1 MRRHARLFTVLPQS
15 IALAFDAGFWT
26 ALAQGRLRLS
36 STKRGVVSSLLLRL
50 YKEIVI
56 DRPVVA
62 LGLVFFPVAF
72 FASYVPDFKLDA
84 SSESIVLEHDEALKY
99 YRASREIYGSDDF
112 LIVVYTPHEDLFA
125 PSSLALLA
133 KLRNEL
139 SLIDSVETIHTILDV
154 PLVNSPRVSL
164 TELKDGQGIRTLESP
179 GIDKELARKEL
190 QESPIYRNNLISAD
204 GRTTALQVIF
214 KEDAKYNELLN
225 KRNRLRE
232 KEAESGLTAEEAVA
246 LQSVEQTFHTY
257 HAVVIEAENKDTE
270 VVRDILDK
278 YRDKAQLYLGG
289 ARMVVAD
296 MISFIEHDIT
306 TFGAG
311 ILVFLLGALVYF
323 FRALRWVLLP
333 MSCCLISVIVM
344 AGYLGFMDW
353 RVTVISSNFV
363 SLLLI
368 ITMSLTIHLIVR
380 YRILNEETSDA
391 DQKTLVFR
399 TMKDMT
405 KPCFY
410 TAITTIVAFCSL
422 IVSDIRPVIDFG
434 WMMTIGISLAFVLN
448 FLYFP
453 AVLALLKPEKVSLRT
468 DATKAFTMAVGGFT
482 LKHAKPIVA
491 ASLLL
496 AALGVSGIGQ
506 LEVENRFID
515 HFKSTTEIYQG
526 MELIDRKLGGT
537 IPLDFVIDAD
547 ETVAASSEATDDPFD
562 DPFDDPLD
570 DSFDDPFA
578 QDEDAADESSYWFNG
593 YRLTQIETIH
603 DYLESLPEVGKVLS
617 LATGAKVLRQLNNGR
632 MPEDYELA
640 LLRKYVPEDVKNALL
655 DPYLSP
661 DANHTRLT
669 MRLIESAPTLKRK
682 ELIERIQRHLV
693 ENAGFADATVH
704 PTGMALLYSHLLHS
718 LYRSQILTMG
728 TVFVSILLMF
738 IMLFRRVSLAIVAIL
753 PNLLAACAVLGLMGW
768 WGIPLD
774 IMTITIAAITVG
786 IAVDHAIHYIHR
798 FQVEFVRHQ
807 SYRDTVVA
815 CHGSIGRAIYYT
827 ALTITVGFSILAFS
841 NFIPT
846 IYFGVLTGFAMLVAL
861 MSNLTLLAALLL
873 IVKPLGPSST

>member
-1 MRRHARLFTVLPQS
+1 
-15 IALAFDAGFWT
+15 
-26 ALAQGRLRLS
+26 
-36 STKRGVVSSLLLRL
+36 
-50 YKEIVI
+50 VI
-56 DRPVVA
+56 DRPVAA
-62 LGLVFFPVAF
+62 LGLVLLPVAF

-84 SSESIVLEHDEALKY
+84 SSESIILEHDEALKY
-99 YRASREIYGSDDF
+99 YRASRKIYGSDDF
-112 LIVVYTPHEDLFA
+112 LIVVYTPHDDLFA
-125 PSSLALLA
+125 PSTLSHLK
-133 KLRNEL
+133 KLRDEL
-139 SLIDSVETIHTILDV
+139 ARIDSVESVHSILDV

-164 TELKDGQGIRTLESP
+164 TELKDGQGIRTVESP

-190 QESPIYRNNLISAD
+190 LESPIYRNNLISAD

-214 KEDAKYNELLN
+214 KEDAIYNERLN
-225 KRNRLRE
+225 KRNLLRE
-232 KEAESGLTAEEAVA
+232 KEAESGLTAEEAVT
-246 LQSVEQTFHTY
+246 LRLVEQTFHEY
-257 HAVVIEAENKDTE
+257 HATVIAAENKDTE
-270 VVRDILDK
+270 VVRGILEK
-278 YRDKAQLYLGG
+278 YRDHAQLYLGG
-289 ARMVVAD
+289 ARMIVAD
-296 MISFIEHDIT
+296 MISFIEHDLT

-311 ILVFLLGALVYF
+311 ILGFLLVALVYF

-333 MSCCLISVIVM
+333 MSCCLISVVVM

-380 YRILNEETSDA
+380 YRILNEVRYRILKEEA
-391 DQKTLVFR
+391 PKVNQKTLVFH

-453 AVLALLKPEKVSLRT
+453 AVLVLLKPEKVSLRT
-468 DATKAFTMAVGGFT
+468 DTTKAFTMAVAGFT
-482 LKHAKPIVA
+482 LKHAKSIVA
-491 ASLLL
+491 VSMLL
-496 AALGVSGIGQ
+496 AVLGGMGIGQ

-515 HFKSTTEIYQG
+515 HFKSTTEIYRG
-526 MELIDRKLGGT
+526 MELIDTKLGGT

-547 ETVAASSEATDDPFD
+547 ETVAAPSEATDDPFD
-562 DPFDDPLD
+562 DLFADPLD
-570 DSFDDPFA
+570 DSFADPFA
-578 QDEDAADESSYWFNG
+578 QEEDAADEPSYWFNG

-617 LATGAKVLRQLNNGR
+617 LATGAKVLKQLNDGR
-632 MPEDYELA
+632 MPEDYELT
-640 LLRKYVPEDVKNALL
+640 LLRKYVPADVQKSLL

-661 DANHTRLT
+661 DGGQMRLT

-682 ELIERIQRHLV
+682 ELIERIQRHLIEDV
-693 ENAGFADATVH
+693 GFAEATVH

-738 IMLFRRVSLAIVAIL
+738 VMLFRRISLSIVAIL
-753 PNLLAACAVLGLMGW
+753 PNLLAAGAVLGLMGW

-798 FQVEFVRHQ
+798 FQVEFVKHQ
-807 SYRDTVVA
+807 SYRDTIVA

-846 IYFGVLTGFAMLVAL
+846 IYFGLLTGLAMMVAL
-861 MSNLTLLAALLL
+861 MSNLTLLAALLM
-873 IVKPLGPSST
+873 IVKPLGPAST

>member
-1 MRRHARLFTVLPQS
+1 M
-15 IALAFDAGFWT
+15 
-26 ALAQGRLRLS
+26 S
-36 STKRGVVSSLLLRL
+36 SFLLRL
-50 YKEIVI
+50 YKAIVI

-84 SSESIVLEHDEALKY
+84 SSESIILEHDEALKY
-99 YRASREIYGSDDF
+99 YRNSRKIYGSDDF
-112 LIVVYTPHEDLFA
+112 LIVVYAPHEDLFA
-125 PSSLALLA
+125 SSSLAHLT
-133 KLRNEL
+133 KLRDEL
-139 SLIDSVETIHTILDV
+139 ARIDSVESIHSILDV

-164 TELKDGQGIRTLESP
+164 AELQGGEGIRTLETP
-179 GIDKELARKEL
+179 GTDKELARKEL

-204 GRTTALQVIF
+204 GRTTAMQVIF
-214 KEDAKYNELLN
+214 KEDATYTELLN

-232 KEAESGLTAEEAVA
+232 KEAESGLTAEEAAA
-246 LQSVEQTFHTY
+246 LRSVEQIFHTY
-257 HAVVIEAENKDTE
+257 HAVVIETENKDIA
-270 VVRDILDK
+270 VVRAILDK

-296 MISFIEHDIT
+296 MISFIEYDIT

-311 ILVFLLGALVYF
+311 ILGFLLAALVYF
-323 FRALRWVLLP
+323 FRAVRWVLLP
-333 MSCCLISVIVM
+333 MSCCLISVVVM

-380 YRILNEETSDA
+380 YRILREQTPQA
-391 DQKTLVFR
+391 DQKTLVLH
-399 TMKDMT
+399 TIQEMA

-434 WMMTIGISLAFVLN
+434 WMMTIGIFLAFALN
-448 FLYFP
+448 FIYFP
-453 AVLALLKPEKVSLRT
+453 AVLVLLKPEKDIARANVTRLFL
-468 DATKAFTMAVGGFT
+468 FTMAVAGFT
-482 LKHAKPIVA
+482 RKYAKSIAA
-491 ASLLL
+491 ASVLV
-496 AALGVSGIGQ
+496 AALGGMGIAQ

-515 HFKSTTEIYQG
+515 HFKSTTEIYRG
-526 MELIDRKLGGT
+526 MELIDTQLGGT

-547 ETVAASSEATDDPFD
+547 ETDAAFPEEIADPFE
-562 DPFDDPLD
+562 DPFGG
-570 DSFDDPFA
+570 
-578 QDEDAADESSYWFNG
+578 EEGGADETPYWFNG
-593 YRLTQIETIH
+593 YRLAQIETIH

-617 LATGAKVLRQLNNGR
+617 LATGMKVIKQLNDGL
-632 MPEDYELA
+632 MPDDYELT
-640 LLRKYVPEDVKNALL
+640 LLRKYVPEDVKKALL

-693 ENAGFADATVH
+693 QNAGFAEATVH

-738 IMLFRRVSLAIVAIL
+738 VMLFRRVSLSIVAIL

-798 FQVEFVRHQ
+798 FQVEFVKHQ
-807 SYRDTVVA
+807 SYRDTIVA

-846 IYFGVLTGFAMLVAL
+846 IYFGLLTGLAMMVAL
-861 MSNLTLLAALLL
+861 ISNLTLLAALLM
-873 IVKPLGPSST
+873 IVKPLGPATT

>member
-1 MRRHARLFTVLPQS
+1 M
-15 IALAFDAGFWT
+15 
-26 ALAQGRLRLS
+26 
-36 STKRGVVSSLLLRL
+36 SSLLLRL
-50 YKEIVI
+50 YKAIVI

-62 LGLVFFPVAF
+62 LGLVLFPVAF
-72 FASYVPDFKLDA
+72 FAFYVPDFKLDA
-84 SSESIVLEHDEALKY
+84 SSESIILEHDEALKY

-112 LIVVYTPHEDLFA
+112 LIVVYTPHEDLFS
-125 PSSLALLA
+125 PSSLAHLT
-133 KLRNEL
+133 KLRDEL
-139 SLIDSVETIHTILDV
+139 ARVDSVESIHSILDV

-164 TELKDGQGIRTLESP
+164 TELKGGEGIRTLESP

-190 QESPIYRNNLISAD
+190 QESPIYRNNLISTD
-204 GRTTALQVIF
+204 GRTAALQVIF
-214 KEDAKYNELLN
+214 KEDATYNELLN

-232 KEAESGLTAEEAVA
+232 KEVESGLTAEEAAA
-246 LQSVEQTFHTY
+246 LQSVEQTFHEY
-257 HAVVIEAENKDTE
+257 HATVIESENKDTE
-270 VVRDILDK
+270 VVRGILDK
-278 YRDKAQLYLGG
+278 YRDKARLYLGG

-296 MISFIEHDIT
+296 MISFIEYDIV

-311 ILVFLLGALVYF
+311 IIGFLFMALVYF

-333 MSCCLISVIVM
+333 MSCCLISVVVM
-344 AGYLGFMDW
+344 VGYLGFMDW
-353 RVTVISSNFV
+353 PVTVISSNFV

-380 YRILNEETSDA
+380 YRILNEEASA
-391 DQKTLVFR
+391 VGQKTLVFH

-453 AVLALLKPEKVSLRT
+453 AVLVLLKPEKVSLRT
-468 DATKAFTMAVGGFT
+468 DATKVFTMAVAGFT

-491 ASLLL
+491 VSLLL
-496 AALGVSGIGQ
+496 AVLGGMGIGQ

-526 MELIDRKLGGT
+526 MELIDTKLGGT
-537 IPLDFVIDAD
+537 IPLDFVLDAD

-562 DPFDDPLD
+562 DPFDDPDSLA
-570 DSFDDPFA
+570 DSFV
-578 QDEDAADESSYWFNG
+578 QEEDAADQPSYWFNG

-603 DYLESLPEVGKVLS
+603 DYLESLPEIGKVLS
-617 LATGAKVLRQLNNGR
+617 LATGAKVLKQLNNGR
-632 MPEDYELA
+632 MPEDYELT
-640 LLRKYVPEDVKNALL
+640 LLRKYVPEDVKKALL

-661 DANHTRLT
+661 DANQTRLS

-693 ENAGFADATVH
+693 ENVGFAEATVH

-718 LYRSQILTMG
+718 LYRSQILTMS

-738 IMLFRRVSLAIVAIL
+738 VMLFRRVSLSIVAIL

-798 FQVEFVRHQ
+798 FQVEFVKHQ
-807 SYRDTVVA
+807 SYRNTIVA

-846 IYFGVLTGFAMLVAL
+846 IYFGLLTGLAMMVAL
-861 MSNLTLLAALLL
+861 ISNLTLLAALLM
-873 IVKPLGPSST
+873 IVKPLGPAST

>member
-1 MRRHARLFTVLPQS
+1 M
-15 IALAFDAGFWT
+15 IN
-26 ALAQGRLRLS
+26 
-36 STKRGVVSSLLLRL
+36 
-50 YKEIVI
+50 
-56 DRPVVA
+56 RPVVA
-62 LGLVFFPVAF
+62 LGLVVIPVVF
-72 FASYVPDFKLDA
+72 FASYVPDLKLDA
-84 SSESIVLEHDEALKY
+84 SSESIILEHDEALKY
-99 YRASREIYGSDDF
+99 YRASRDIYGSDDF
-112 LIVVYTPHEDLFA
+112 LIVVYTPRDDLFA
-125 PSSLALLA
+125 PASLAHL
-133 KLRNEL
+133 KELRNEL
-139 SLIDSVETIHTILDV
+139 AGMDSVEAVLSILDV
-154 PLVNSPRVSL
+154 PLVNSPKVSL
-164 TELKDGQGIRTLESP
+164 AELRDGDGIRTLETP
-179 GIDKELARKEL
+179 GIDKELARKEFL
-190 QESPIYRNNLISAD
+190 ESPIYQNHIISAD
-204 GRTTALQVIF
+204 GRTTALLVLF
-214 KEDAKYNELLN
+214 KVDTTYNTLLN

-232 KEAESGLTAEEAVA
+232 KEAESGLTPEEAAA
-246 LQSVEQTFHTY
+246 LQSVEQTFHEY
-257 HAVVIEAENKDTE
+257 HATVTAAENKDTE
-270 VVRDILDK
+270 VVRGILDK
-278 YRDKAQLYLGG
+278 YRDHAQLYLGG
-289 ARMVVAD
+289 ARMIVAD
-296 MISFIEHDIT
+296 MISFIEHDLT
-306 TFGAG
+306 TFGVG
-311 ILVFLLGALVYF
+311 ILVFLLAALVYF

-344 AGYLGFMDW
+344 MGYLGFMDW

-380 YRILNEETSDA
+380 YRILNEVRYRILKEEA
-391 DQKTLVFR
+391 PKVDQKTLVFY

-434 WMMTIGISLAFVLN
+434 WMMTIGIALAFVLN

-453 AVLALLKPEKVSLRT
+453 AVLVLLKPEKVHLRM
-468 DATKAFTMAVGGFT
+468 DATKAFTMAVADFT
-482 LKHAKPIVA
+482 LKYAKPIVA
-491 ASLLL
+491 ASVLV
-496 AALGVSGIGQ
+496 AVLGGMGIAQ

-515 HFKSTTEIYQG
+515 HFKSTTEIYRG
-526 MELIDRKLGGT
+526 MELVDTKLGGT
-537 IPLDFVIDAD
+537 IPLDFVLDAD
-547 ETVAASSEATDDPFD
+547 ETDAAAPEEIGDPFD
-562 DPFDDPLD
+562 DPFE
-570 DSFDDPFA
+570 DPFGQEEGA
-578 QDEDAADESSYWFNG
+578 SNESAYWFNG
-593 YRLTQIETIH
+593 YRLTQIETVH

-617 LATGAKVLRQLNNGR
+617 LATSMKVIKQLNDGL
-632 MPEDYELA
+632 MPDDYELA
-640 LLRKYVPEDVKNALL
+640 LLRKYVPEDVKEALL

-661 DANHTRLT
+661 DGDQTRLT

-682 ELIERIQRHLV
+682 ELIERIQTYLV
-693 ENAGFADATVH
+693 DEMGFAETTVH

-728 TVFVSILLMF
+728 MVFASILLMF
-738 IMLFRRVSLAIVAIL
+738 IVLFRRVSLSIVAIL

-807 SYRDTVVA
+807 TYRETVVA

-846 IYFGVLTGFAMLVAL
+846 IYFGLLTGFAMMVAL
-861 MSNLTLLAALLL
+861 MSNLTLLAALLI
-873 IVKPLGPSST
+873 IVKPLGKETT

>member
-1 MRRHARLFTVLPQS
+1 M
-15 IALAFDAGFWT
+15 
-26 ALAQGRLRLS
+26 
-36 STKRGVVSSLLLRL
+36 SSLLLRL
-50 YKEIVI
+50 YKALVI

-62 LGLVFFPVAF
+62 LGLVLIPVAF

-84 SSESIVLEHDEALKY
+84 SSESIILEHDEALKY

-125 PSSLALLA
+125 PASLARLT
-133 KLRNEL
+133 KLRDEL
-139 SLIDSVETIHTILDV
+139 ARIDSVETIHTILDV
-154 PLVNSPRVSL
+154 PLVNSPKVSL
-164 TELKDGQGIRTLESP
+164 TELKGGEGIRTLESP
-179 GIDKELARKEL
+179 GIDKALARKEL
-190 QESPIYRNNLISAD
+190 QESPIYQNNLISAD

-214 KEDAKYNELLN
+214 KEDATYTELLN

-232 KEAESGLTAEEAVA
+232 KEAESGLTAEEATA
-246 LQSVEQTFHTY
+246 LRSVEQTFHTY
-257 HAVVIEAENKDTE
+257 HAVVIEAENKDIE
-270 VVRDILDK
+270 VVRSILDT
-278 YRDKAQLYLGG
+278 YRDEAQLYLGG

-296 MISFIEHDIT
+296 MISFIEHDIV

-311 ILVFLLGALVYF
+311 ILAFLLVALGYF

-333 MSCCLISVIVM
+333 MSCCLISVVVM

-380 YRILNEETSDA
+380 YRILREQTPQA
-391 DQKTLVFR
+391 DQKTLVLHTIR
-399 TMKDMT
+399 EMA

-434 WMMTIGISLAFVLN
+434 WMMTIGIALAFVLN

-453 AVLALLKPEKVSLRT
+453 AVLVLLKPEKDITRMDVTRLFM
-468 DATKAFTMAVGGFT
+468 FTMAVAGFT
-482 LKHAKPIVA
+482 IRHAKPVVMICV
-491 ASLLL
+491 LL
-496 AALGVSGIGQ
+496 AVLGGMGIGQ

-515 HFKSTTEIYQG
+515 HFKSTTEIYRG
-526 MELIDRKLGGT
+526 MELIDTKLGGT

-547 ETVAASSEATDDPFD
+547 ETVAASSEAMDDPFD
-562 DPFDDPLD
+562 DPFDDPVD
-570 DSFDDPFA
+570 DSLADPFA
-578 QDEDAADESSYWFNG
+578 QEEDVADEPSYWFNG

-603 DYLESLPEVGKVLS
+603 NYLESLPEVGKVLS
-617 LATGAKVLRQLNNGR
+617 LATGAKVLKQLNDGR

-640 LLRKYVPEDVKNALL
+640 LLRKYAPEDVKRALL
-655 DPYLSP
+655 APYLSP

-682 ELIERIQRHLV
+682 ELIERIRRYLI
-693 ENAGFADATVH
+693 EDAGFAEATVH

-738 IMLFRRVSLAIVAIL
+738 VMLFRRVSLSIVAIL

-798 FQVEFVRHQ
+798 FQVEFVKHQ
-807 SYRDTVVA
+807 SYRDTIVA

-846 IYFGVLTGFAMLVAL
+846 IYFGVLTGLAMMVAL
-861 MSNLTLLAALLL
+861 MSNLTLLAALLM
-873 IVKPLGPSST
+873 IVKPLGPAST

>member
-1 MRRHARLFTVLPQS
+1 
-15 IALAFDAGFWT
+15 
-26 ALAQGRLRLS
+26 
-36 STKRGVVSSLLLRL
+36 VSSLLLRL
-50 YKEIVI
+50 YRTIVI

-62 LGLVFFPVAF
+62 LGLVLVPVAF
-72 FASYVPDFKLDA
+72 FAFYVPDLKLDA
-84 SSESIVLEHDEALKY
+84 SSESIILEHDEALKY

-112 LIVVYTPHEDLFA
+112 LIVVYTPRDDLFA
-125 PSSLALLA
+125 PSSLARLK
-133 KLRNEL
+133 KLRDEL
-139 SLIDSVETIHTILDV
+139 AGMDSVETVLSILDV
-154 PLVNSPRVSL
+154 PLVNSPKVSL
-164 TELKDGQGIRTLESP
+164 AELKGGEGIRTLETP
-179 GIDKELARKEL
+179 GTDKELARTEFL
-190 QESPIYRNNLISAD
+190 ESPIYRNNLISAD

-214 KEDAKYNELLN
+214 KEDATYSELLN

-232 KEAESGLTAEEAVA
+232 KEAGPGLTADEAA
-246 LQSVEQTFHTY
+246 TLQTVEQTFHEY
-257 HAVVIEAENKDTE
+257 HAIVIAAENKDTE
-270 VVRDILDK
+270 VVRGILDK
-278 YRDKAQLYLGG
+278 YRDHAQLYLGG
-289 ARMVVAD
+289 ARMIVAD
-296 MISFIEHDIT
+296 MISFIEHDLT
-306 TFGAG
+306 TFGFG
-311 ILVFLLGALVYF
+311 ILVFLLAALVYF
-323 FRALRWVLLP
+323 FRALRWVLLS

-344 AGYLGFMDW
+344 MGYLGFVDW

-380 YRILNEETSDA
+380 YRILNEVRYRILKEEA
-391 DQKTLVFR
+391 PMVDQKTLVFH

-434 WMMTIGISLAFVLN
+434 WMMTIGIALAFVLN
-448 FLYFP
+448 FIYFP
-453 AVLALLKPEKVSLRT
+453 AVLVLLKPEQVSLRT
-468 DATKAFTMAVGGFT
+468 DATKAFTMAVAGFT
-482 LKHAKPIVA
+482 LRHAKPIVA
-491 ASLLL
+491 VSVLVAV
-496 AALGVSGIGQ
+496 LGGIGIAQ

-515 HFKSTTEIYQG
+515 HFKSTTEIYRG
-526 MELIDRKLGGT
+526 MELVDMKLGGT

-547 ETVAASSEATDDPFD
+547 ETVAASLEATDDPFD
-562 DPFDDPLD
+562 DPFDDP
-570 DSFDDPFA
+570 DSLADPFA
-578 QDEDAADESSYWFNG
+578 GEEGAAGETPYWFNG

-603 DYLESLPEVGKVLS
+603 DYLETLPEVGKVLS
-617 LATGAKVLRQLNNGR
+617 LATGMKVIKQLNDGR
-632 MPEDYELA
+632 MPEDYELT
-640 LLRKYVPEDVKNALL
+640 LLRKYVPEDVKKALL

-661 DANHTRLT
+661 DATQTRLT

-682 ELIERIQRHLV
+682 ELIERIRTYLV
-693 ENAGFADATVH
+693 GKMGFAETAVH

-718 LYRSQILTMG
+718 LYRSQILTMS

-738 IMLFRRVSLAIVAIL
+738 VMLFRRVSLSIVAIL

-798 FQVEFVRHQ
+798 FQVEFVKHQ
-807 SYRDTVVA
+807 SYRDTIVA

-841 NFIPT
+841 DFIPT
-846 IYFGVLTGFAMLVAL
+846 IYFGLLTGFAMMVAL
-861 MSNLTLLAALLL
+861 MSNLTLLAALLM
-873 IVKPLGPSST
+873 IVKPLGPAST

>member
-1 MRRHARLFTVLPQS
+1 M
-15 IALAFDAGFWT
+15 IN
-26 ALAQGRLRLS
+26 
-36 STKRGVVSSLLLRL
+36 
-50 YKEIVI
+50 
-56 DRPVVA
+56 RPVVA
-62 LGLVFFPVAF
+62 LGLVVIPVVF
-72 FASYVPDFKLDA
+72 FASYVPDLKLDA
-84 SSESIVLEHDEALKY
+84 SSESIILEHDEALKY
-99 YRASREIYGSDDF
+99 YRASRDIYGSDDF
-112 LIVVYTPHEDLFA
+112 LIVVYTPRDDLFA
-125 PSSLALLA
+125 PASLAHL
-133 KLRNEL
+133 KELRNEL
-139 SLIDSVETIHTILDV
+139 AGMDSVEAVLSILDV
-154 PLVNSPRVSL
+154 PLVNSPKVSL
-164 TELKDGQGIRTLESP
+164 AELRDGDGIRTLETP
-179 GIDKELARKEL
+179 GIDKELARKEFL
-190 QESPIYRNNLISAD
+190 ESPIYQNHIISAD
-204 GRTTALQVIF
+204 GRTTALLVLF
-214 KEDAKYNELLN
+214 KVDTTYNTLLN

-232 KEAESGLTAEEAVA
+232 KEAESGLTPEEAAA
-246 LQSVEQTFHTY
+246 LQSVEQTFHEY
-257 HAVVIEAENKDTE
+257 HATVTAAENKDTE
-270 VVRDILDK
+270 VVRGILDK
-278 YRDKAQLYLGG
+278 YRDHAQLYLGG
-289 ARMVVAD
+289 ARMIVAD
-296 MISFIEHDIT
+296 MISFIEHDLT
-306 TFGAG
+306 TFGVG
-311 ILVFLLGALVYF
+311 ILVFLLAALVYF

-344 AGYLGFMDW
+344 MGYLGFMDW

-380 YRILNEETSDA
+380 YRILNEVRYRILKEEA
-391 DQKTLVFR
+391 PKVDQKTLVFY

-434 WMMTIGISLAFVLN
+434 WMMTIGIALAFVLN

-453 AVLALLKPEKVSLRT
+453 AVLVLLKPEKVHLRM
-468 DATKAFTMAVGGFT
+468 DATKAFTMAVADFT
-482 LKHAKPIVA
+482 LKYAKPIVA
-491 ASLLL
+491 ASVLV
-496 AALGVSGIGQ
+496 AVLGGMGIAQ

-515 HFKSTTEIYQG
+515 HFKSTTEIYRG
-526 MELIDRKLGGT
+526 MELVDTKLGGT

-547 ETVAASSEATDDPFD
+547 ETDAAAPEEIGDPFD
-562 DPFDDPLD
+562 DPFE
-570 DSFDDPFA
+570 DPFGQEEGA
-578 QDEDAADESSYWFNG
+578 SNESAYWFNG
-593 YRLTQIETIH
+593 YRLTQIETVH

-617 LATGAKVLRQLNNGR
+617 LATSMKVIKQLNDGL
-632 MPEDYELA
+632 MPDDYELA
-640 LLRKYVPEDVKNALL
+640 LLRKYVPEDVKEALL

-661 DANHTRLT
+661 DGDQTRLT

-682 ELIERIQRHLV
+682 ELIERIQTYLV
-693 ENAGFADATVH
+693 DEMGFAETTVH

-728 TVFVSILLMF
+728 MVFASILLMF
-738 IMLFRRVSLAIVAIL
+738 IVLFRRVSLSIVAIL

-807 SYRDTVVA
+807 TYRETVVA

-846 IYFGVLTGFAMLVAL
+846 IYFGLLTGFAMMVAL
-861 MSNLTLLAALLL
+861 MSNLTLLAALLI
-873 IVKPLGPSST
+873 IVKPLGKETT

>member
-1 MRRHARLFTVLPQS
+1 M
-15 IALAFDAGFWT
+15 
-26 ALAQGRLRLS
+26 
-36 STKRGVVSSLLLRL
+36 SSLLLRL
-50 YKEIVI
+50 YKVIVI

-84 SSESIVLEHDEALKY
+84 SSESIILEHDEALKY
-99 YRASREIYGSDDF
+99 YRASRAIYGSDDF
-112 LIVVYTPHEDLFA
+112 LIVVYTTHENLFA
-125 PSSLALLA
+125 PSSLAHLT
-133 KLRNEL
+133 KLRDEL
-139 SLIDSVETIHTILDV
+139 ARIDSVESIHSILDV
-154 PLVNSPRVSL
+154 PLVHGMSL
-164 TELKDGQGIRTLESP
+164 TELKGGEGIRTLESP
-179 GIDKELARKEL
+179 GIDKDLARKEL
-190 QESPIYRNNLISAD
+190 QDSPIYRNNLISTD

-214 KEDAKYNELLN
+214 KEDAAYKELLN

-232 KEAESGLTAEEAVA
+232 KEAESGLTAEEAA
-246 LQSVEQTFHTY
+246 TLQSVEQTFRAL
-257 HAVVIEAENKDTE
+257 HAAAIESENKDTE
-270 VVRDILDK
+270 VVRAILDK

-289 ARMVVAD
+289 ARMIVAD
-296 MISFIEHDIT
+296 MISFIEYDIV

-311 ILVFLLGALVYF
+311 ILVFLLVALVYF

-333 MSCCLISVIVM
+333 MSCCLISVVVM

-380 YRILNEETSDA
+380 YRILNEDASMA
-391 DQKTLVFR
+391 DQKTLVFH

-434 WMMTIGISLAFVLN
+434 WMMTIGIALAFALN

-453 AVLALLKPEKVSLRT
+453 AVLALLKPEKVSLRR

-491 ASLLL
+491 VSLLL
-496 AALGVSGIGQ
+496 AVLGGMGIGQ

-515 HFKSTTEIYQG
+515 HFKSTTEIYRG
-526 MELIDRKLGGT
+526 MELVDRKLGGT
-537 IPLDFVIDAD
+537 VPLDFVIDTD
-547 ETVAASSEATDDPFD
+547 ETVAASPEATDDPFD
-562 DPFDDPLD
+562 DPFDDPD
-570 DSFDDPFA
+570 PFADPFA
-578 QDEDAADESSYWFNG
+578 QEEDTADQPSYWFNG

-603 DYLESLPEVGKVLS
+603 DYLESLPEIGKVLS
-617 LATGAKVLRQLNNGR
+617 LATGMKVLKQLNDGR

-640 LLRKYVPEDVKNALL
+640 LLRKYVPGDVKKALL

-661 DANHTRLT
+661 DGNQTRLT

-682 ELIERIQRHLV
+682 ELIERIQRYLV
-693 ENAGFADATVH
+693 DEMGFAEATVH

-738 IMLFRRVSLAIVAIL
+738 VMLFRRVSLSIVAIL
-753 PNLLAACAVLGLMGW
+753 PNLLAACVVLGLMGW

-798 FQVEFVRHQ
+798 FQVEFVKHQ
-807 SYRDTVVA
+807 SYRDTIVA

-846 IYFGVLTGFAMLVAL
+846 IYFGLLTGLAMMVAL
-861 MSNLTLLAALLL
+861 ISNLTLLAALL
-873 IVKPLGPSST
+873 IIARPLGPAST

>member
-1 MRRHARLFTVLPQS
+1 M
-15 IALAFDAGFWT
+15 
-26 ALAQGRLRLS
+26 
-36 STKRGVVSSLLLRL
+36 SSLLLRL
-50 YKEIVI
+50 YKAIVI

-62 LGLVFFPVAF
+62 LGLVLVLVAF

-84 SSESIVLEHDEALKY
+84 SSESIILEHDEALKY

-112 LIVVYTPHEDLFA
+112 LIVVYTPHDDLFS
-125 PSSLALLA
+125 PSSLAHLKKLHDELA
-133 KLRNEL
+133 R
-139 SLIDSVETIHTILDV
+139 IDSVQAVLSILNV

-164 TELKDGQGIRTLESP
+164 TELKDGEGIRTLETP
-179 GIDKELARKEL
+179 GIDKELARKEFL
-190 QESPIYRNNLISAD
+190 ESPIFQNNLISSD
-204 GRTTALQVIF
+204 GRTTALQVLF
-214 KEDAKYNELLN
+214 KEDATYNALQN

-232 KEAESGLTAEEAVA
+232 KEVESGLTAEEAAA
-246 LQSVEQTFHTY
+246 LRSVEQTFHEY
-257 HAVVIEAENKDTE
+257 HAVVVETERKDTE
-270 VVRDILDK
+270 VVRGILEK
-278 YRDKAQLYLGG
+278 YRDNAQLYLGG
-289 ARMVVAD
+289 ARMIVAD

-306 TFGAG
+306 TFGVG
-311 ILVFLLGALVYF
+311 ILVFLLAALVYF

-333 MSCCLISVIVM
+333 MSCCLISVVVM

-380 YRILNEETSDA
+380 YRILREQIPQA
-391 DQKTLVFR
+391 DQKTLVLH
-399 TMKDMT
+399 TIQEMA

-434 WMMTIGISLAFVLN
+434 WMMTIGIALAFVLN
-448 FLYFP
+448 FIYFP
-453 AVLALLKPEKVSLRT
+453 AVLVLLKPEKDITRANVTRLFL
-468 DATKAFTMAVGGFT
+468 FTMAVAGFT
-482 LKHAKPIVA
+482 RKYAKPIVA
-491 ASLLL
+491 ASVLV
-496 AALGVSGIGQ
+496 AALGGMGIAQ

-515 HFKSTTEIYQG
+515 HFKSTTEIYRG
-526 MELIDRKLGGT
+526 MELIDTKLGGT

-547 ETVAASSEATDDPFD
+547 ETVAASPEETDDPFD

-570 DSFDDPFA
+570 DSLADPFA
-578 QDEDAADESSYWFNG
+578 QEEDAADEPSYWFNG

-617 LATGAKVLRQLNNGR
+617 LATGMKVIKQLNDGR
-632 MPEDYELA
+632 MPDDYELA
-640 LLRKYVPEDVKNALL
+640 LLRKYVPEDVRNALL

-661 DANHTRLT
+661 DGDQTRLT

-682 ELIERIQRHLV
+682 ELIERIQTYLV
-693 ENAGFADATVH
+693 DEMGFAEVTVQ

-738 IMLFRRVSLAIVAIL
+738 IVLFRRVSLSIVAIL

-798 FQVEFVRHQ
+798 FQVEFVKHQ
-807 SYRDTVVA
+807 SYRETIVA

-846 IYFGVLTGFAMLVAL
+846 IYFGLLTGFAMMVAL
-861 MSNLTLLAALLL
+861 MSNLTLLAALLM
-873 IVKPLGPSST
+873 IVKPLGPETT